1 MWARS
6 GRTDLATALLCI
18 LLLACHH
25 EPQYHPDAA
34 LRADLRE
41 MRAAIDRFHAEQHR
55 YPASLSE
62 LKQMHYLRDIP
73 IDPITGARNW
83 RVTTEET
90 VSNDDFSKSSSI
102 GKGAGGATV
111 VIDVHSAAG
120 KPYSDY

>member
-6 GRTDLATALLCI
+6 GHISLALI
-18 LLLACHH
+18 LVVACHH
-25 EPQYHPDAA
+25 APDNRAA
-34 LRADLRE
+34 VLRADLDV
-41 MRAAIDRFHAEQHR
+41 MRRAIRNFKLDRGR
-55 YPASLSE
+55 YPSSLSE

-73 IDPITGARNW
+73 VDPFTGSRNW

-90 VSNDDFSKSSSI
+90 VSNDDFSKSSTS
-102 GKGAGGATV
+102 ANTTV